1 MFYCVCIFRDH
12 HDYESSPIY
21 VIKNDS
27 LNAQEL
33 CAVSSIFFYIH
44 LFIAGLMEDQ
54 EGVGVR
60 GSRSCGHGLRL
71 YRLSDVEEDDDM
83 PRLPHSSHVYTYV
96 NRYF

>member
-1 MFYCVCIFRDH
+1 
-12 HDYESSPIY
+12 
-21 VIKNDS
+21 
-27 LNAQEL
+27 
-33 CAVSSIFFYIH
+33 
-44 LFIAGLMEDQ
+44 MEDQ

-96 NRYF
+96 NRYFWNCHNKFKFAYRIGKLVNQLICLIYLFNSLSVQHGASSKWRQHDEQQR